1 MLTFIEL
8 LIGVVVIVGVARY
21 IIKGYS
27 ATGVLFVGVSLTT
40 NVRPCLLLL
49 IISAIM
55 GHKVLPSSQAS
66 TGYSATDIV
75 EYVKILLMSRGGDL
89 GMMIM
94 MLCGFA
100 AYMTHIGANDMV
112 VKLASKPL
120 QYINSPYLLMIAAY
134 FVACLMSLVLFRLS
148 DVTGRLFR
156 NRSGCFADGNPVSGD
171 GKRWYQSWRSCCHL
185 CLPGGDYSR
194 TERCALFYPDNAT
207 SGDVVLAAQ
216 ASEMSLIDFAFK
228 TTLPIS
234 IAAIIGMA
242 IAHFF
247 WQRYLDKKE
256 HISHEMLDVSEITT
270 TAPAFYAILPFTP
283 IIGVLIFDGK
293 WGPQLHIITILVIC
307 MLIASILEF
316 IRSFNTQ
323 KVFSGLEVA
332 YRGMA
337 DAFANVVMLLV
348 AAGVFAQGLSTIGF
362 IQSLIISIATSF
374 GSASIILM
382 LVLVILTMLAAVTTG
397 SGNAP
402 FYAFVEMIPKLAHSS
417 GINPAYL
424 TIPMLQ
430 ASNLGR
436 TLSPVSGVVVAVA
449 GMAKISPFEV
459 VKRTSVPVL
468 VGLVIVIVATELM
481 VPGTAAAVTGK

>member
-1 MLTFIEL
+1 MLTVIEL

-27 ATGVLFVGVSLTT
+27 ATGVLFVGGLV
-40 NVRPCLLLL
+40 LL
-49 IISAIM
+49 IISALM
-55 GHKVLPSSQAS
+55 GHKVLPASETS
-66 TGYSATDIV
+66 TGYTATDIV
-75 EYVKILLMSRGGDL
+75 EYIKILLMSRGGDL

-134 FVACLMSLVLFRLS
+134 FVACLMSLAVSSATGLGVLLMATLFPVMVNVGISRGAAAAICASPAAIILS
-148 DVTGRLFR
+148 
-156 NRSGCFADGNPVSGD
+156 P
-171 GKRWYQSWRSCCHL
+171 
-185 CLPGGDYSR
+185 
-194 TERCALFYPDNAT
+194 T
-207 SGDVVLAAQ
+207 SGDVVLAAK
-216 ASEMSLIDFAFK
+216 AAEMPLIDFAFK

-256 HISHEMLDVSEITT
+256 NISHEMLDVAEITT
-270 TAPAFYAILPFTP
+270 TAPAFYALLPFTP

-307 MLIASILEF
+307 ML
-316 IRSFNTQ
+316 
-323 KVFSGLEVA
+323 
-332 YRGMA
+332 
-337 DAFANVVMLLV
+337 LV

-362 IQSLIISIATSF
+362 IQSLISIATSF

-382 LVLVILTMLAAVTTG
+382 LVLVILTMLAAMTTG

-424 TIPMLQ
+424 SIPMLQ

-436 TLSPVSGVVVAVA
+436 TISPVSGVVVAVA

-459 VKRTSVPVL
+459 VKRTSVPVI
-468 VGLVIVIVATELM
+468 VGLLIVIIATEIM
-481 VPGTAAAVTGK
+481 VPGASSAVTGG

>member
-27 ATGVLFVGVSLTT
+27 ATGVLFVGG
-40 NVRPCLLLL
+40 LLLL

-134 FVACLMSLVLFRLS
+134 FVACLMSLAVSSATGLGVLLMA
-148 DVTGRLFR
+148 TLF
-156 NRSGCFADGNPVSGD
+156 PVMVNVGI
-171 GKRWYQSWRSCCHL
+171 
-185 CLPGGDYSR
+185 SR
-194 TERCALFYPDNAT
+194 GAPT

-316 IRSFNTQ
+316 LRSFNTQ

-362 IQSLIISIATSF
+362 IQSLISIATSF